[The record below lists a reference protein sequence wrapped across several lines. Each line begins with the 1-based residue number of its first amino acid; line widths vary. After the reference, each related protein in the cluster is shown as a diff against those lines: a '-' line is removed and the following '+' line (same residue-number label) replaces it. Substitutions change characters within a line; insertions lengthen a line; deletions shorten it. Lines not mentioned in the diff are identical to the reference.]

1 MIPLERDVSVEA
13 ISLVY
18 GRFISSQFLQGKK
31 RVDNSWRANFG
42 SEMESV
48 VQCLRAYELVWLDC
62 QELYR
67 PNRVAMQFGYDQVLP
82 KWILLNA
89 LNRTRYKQKGR
100 GSRCPV
106 SESGGPGGRRAPW
119 PGGPGGRRRPRAD
132 GIQCCCIGPLIFCW
146 FSMLGPSLLGRSL
159 ALYIDAMGNPIL

>member
-89 LNRTRYKQKGR
+89 LNLTRYKQKGR
-100 GSRCPV
+100 RYTMLLYWALNYLSILYF
-106 SESGGPGGRRAPW
+106 GR
-119 PGGPGGRRRPRAD
+119 
-132 GIQCCCIGPLIFCW
+132 
-146 FSMLGPSLLGRSL
+146 PSLLGRSL
-159 ALYIDAMGNPIL
+159 ALYIDAMANPIL